1 MTQTITA
8 GTAVTAV
15 ADGATAGCGC
25 CKPPEL
31 DVADEVSELEARRAA
46 VERRLAGLEAEPTP

>member
-1 MTQTITA
+1 MTYTMTA
-8 GTAVTAV
+8 GTALT

-31 DVADEVSELEARRAA
+31 DVSDEVAELEARRAA